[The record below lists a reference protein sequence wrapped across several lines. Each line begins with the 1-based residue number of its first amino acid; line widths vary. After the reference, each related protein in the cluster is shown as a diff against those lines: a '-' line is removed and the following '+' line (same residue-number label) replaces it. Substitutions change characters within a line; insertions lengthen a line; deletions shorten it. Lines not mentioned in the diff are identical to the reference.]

1 MYNRGKTVLC
11 KEVLRLY
18 IAHCNAAQKLTWL
31 SKSAIGWLVGSTN
44 LVGVFWVLML
54 NDCWDVMGYL
64 EGLSGGHRGSLFP
77 AEQKVKDEIQFLT
90 RGSFL
95 AQRCF
100 FLLLTHKLLFSQ
112 PSAISVQLTGALPV
126 RRLRRKQGK
135 AEPHFSSFD
144 HQFKHTHVL
153 ARGCCR
159 ILYISRILVL
169 FGKCHISWYKGNIVI
184 LYMLCLVKQPR
195 FCGNKN
201 KQLFKTSVY

>member
-1 MYNRGKTVLC
+1 
-11 KEVLRLY
+11 
-18 IAHCNAAQKLTWL
+18 
-31 SKSAIGWLVGSTN
+31 
-44 LVGVFWVLML
+44 ML

-144 HQFKHTHVL
+144 HQFKHTHTSWLEDVAGYCTYLVFSNYL
-153 ARGCCR
+153 ANVIYRDTKV
-159 ILYISRILVL
+159 IS
-169 FGKCHISWYKGNIVI
+169 
-184 LYMLCLVKQPR
+184 
-195 FCGNKN
+195 
-201 KQLFKTSVY
+201 